1 MDLAIINRKP
11 GHRPKTGDK
20 SLQTSVL
27 SLVLR
32 GGVIISACIIAFGM
46 ILFLLTGQSGYAS
59 LNSGAS
65 GNEVNQYLSF
75 HQTGNGQLYF
85 PTNPVEIWQGVTSL
99 KPFALIMLGLVLLI
113 ATPILNVTV
122 AAIEFIQQ
130 RNRAFSLISLF
141 VLAVLVL
148 SFFLGKAGG

>member
-11 GHRPKTGDK
+11 DQDQKTRDK
-20 SLQTSVL
+20 SIQTSIL
-27 SLVLR
+27 SLILR
-32 GGVIISACIIAFGM
+32 SGVIISASIIAFGM
-46 ILFLLTGQSGYAS
+46 ILFILTGQSGYATVS
-59 LNSGAS
+59 SGAG

-75 HQTGNGQLYF
+75 HKTGSGQLYF

-113 ATPILNVTV
+113 ATPVLNVTV

-130 RNRAFSLISLF
+130 RNRAFTLISLF
-141 VLAVLVL
+141 VLAVLIL